1 VETKDHYKEG
11 KIGKK
16 PKRVLVSDEFTPSPR
31 RNQPYQEYNNNTSAT
46 DDDDDDDRGD
56 GASRF
61 YIAPSGGGT

>member
-46 DDDDDDDRGD
+46 DDDDDDRGD